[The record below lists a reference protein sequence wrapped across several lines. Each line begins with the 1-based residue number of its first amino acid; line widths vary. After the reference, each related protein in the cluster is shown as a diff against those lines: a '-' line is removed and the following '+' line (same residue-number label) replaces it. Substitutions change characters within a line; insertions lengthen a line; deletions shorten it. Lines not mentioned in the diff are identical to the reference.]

1 MLFPQSS
8 EKYLSF
14 TLCLTPSVSFN
25 SIMCNDRWLSTNV
38 RVWCGCRKELVVQ
51 LSYFTL
57 HNYLTCCCYCCIDL
71 YVVLLFN
78 SFLLSFSGCDIVDW
92 LKRQYNISDVKE
104 ACYLATNLCQYG
116 YIYPIDFK
124 LSSYTVKYDR
134 SAEYRFQVT
143 KKLLYLFNDWY
154 RCSVCYQINTQIL
167 IWSKES
173 KTGSYEVGAFC
184 EIIEKKKSDP
194 FP

>member
-1 MLFPQSS
+1 MWEFGVTIGKNWLF
-8 EKYLSF
+8 
-14 TLCLTPSVSFN
+14 
-25 SIMCNDRWLSTNV
+25 
-38 RVWCGCRKELVVQ
+38 
-51 LSYFTL
+51 
-57 HNYLTCCCYCCIDL
+57 NYLISHCIIIWP
-71 YVVLLFN
+71 VVVIVAYICMLLLLFN

-92 LKRQYNISDVKE
+92 LKKQYNISDVKE

-154 RCSVCYQINTQIL
+154 HCSVCYQINTQIL

-173 KTGSYEVGAFC
+173 KTGSYEIGALC

-194 FP
+194 FPLYLIN

>member
-1 MLFPQSS
+1 ML
-8 EKYLSF
+8 L
-14 TLCLTPSVSFN
+14 L
-25 SIMCNDRWLSTNV
+25 
-38 RVWCGCRKELVVQ
+38 
-51 LSYFTL
+51 
-57 HNYLTCCCYCCIDL
+57 
-71 YVVLLFN
+71 LLFN

-154 RCSVCYQINTQIL
+154 HCSVCYQIITQIL

-173 KTGSYEVGAFC
+173 KTGSYEVGALC
-184 EIIEKKKSDP
+184 EIIGKKKSDP
-194 FP
+194 FPLYLIN

>member
-1 MLFPQSS
+1 MWEFGVAVGKNWLF
-8 EKYLSF
+8 
-14 TLCLTPSVSFN
+14 
-25 SIMCNDRWLSTNV
+25 
-38 RVWCGCRKELVVQ
+38 
-51 LSYFTL
+51 
-57 HNYLTCCCYCCIDL
+57 NYLISHCIIISP
-71 YVVLLFN
+71 VVVIVAYICMLLLLLFN

-154 RCSVCYQINTQIL
+154 HCSVCYQINTQIL

-173 KTGSYEVGAFC
+173 KTLRFIWSRCIVWNNW
-184 EIIEKKKSDP
+184 KKKSDP
-194 FP
+194 FPLYLIN

>member
-1 MLFPQSS
+1 MWELGVAVGKNWLF
-8 EKYLSF
+8 
-14 TLCLTPSVSFN
+14 
-25 SIMCNDRWLSTNV
+25 
-38 RVWCGCRKELVVQ
+38 
-51 LSYFTL
+51 
-57 HNYLTCCCYCCIDL
+57 NYLISHCIIISP
-71 YVVLLFN
+71 VVVIVAYICMLLLLFN

-154 RCSVCYQINTQIL
+154 HCSVCYQINTQIL

-173 KTGSYEVGAFC
+173 KTGSYEVGALC

-194 FP
+194 FPLYLIN

>member
-14 TLCLTPSVSFN
+14 TLCLNPCVSFS
-25 SIMCNDRWLSTNV
+25 SIMCSDIRLCTNV
-38 RVWCGCRKELVVQ
+38 RVRCGYRKELVV
-51 LSYFTL
+51 LSDVVIVAWICML
-57 HNYLTCCCYCCIDL
+57 LLLLTSC
-71 YVVLLFN
+71 
-78 SFLLSFSGCDIVDW
+78 LLSFSGCDIVDW

-124 LSSYTVKYDR
+124 LSSYSVKYDR

-143 KKLLYLFNDWY
+143 KKLLYSYDDKY
-154 RCSVCYQINTQIL
+154 HCSVCYQINTQNFDL
-167 IWSKES
+167 IQRKQNR
-173 KTGSYEVGAFC
+173 F
-184 EIIEKKKSDP
+184 IKSTLGVN
-194 FP
+194 